1 MPVHAIDPSTPV
13 RCAIFA
19 ATAVRVCYLLSH
31 CFEMMFVWSDRL
43 HQVRH
48 DCHCQGLAV
57 LRVQQRRCK
66 LTNKSQQ
73 RLVLLSA
80 SSFLFLLFLLLCSSL
95 PFSLVVLPALL
106 FRSSSTG
113 VPLSCAAA
121 AAAATW
127 SVHSRSV
134 LAHMHCFFWVCSLAL
149 SLSTHQHTCFVCKK
163 AGIDDK
169 DVFRCRKPYCGNYYH
184 RKCMPRAYTQIGES
198 TSAMTSKVQLWQCP
212 VHRCSQC
219 HKSQSGKVHA
229 YRRGC
234 GLCVWPLR
242 YKSVSRVW

>member
-80 SSFLFLLFLLLCSSL
+80 SSFLFFVVSSSLFFSSFFPRRSSSFTLPFFFHWCSAFLCCCGGCCHLVCSFSVCPCSHALLFLGL
-95 PFSLVVLPALL
+95 
-106 FRSSSTG
+106 
-113 VPLSCAAA
+113 
-121 AAAATW
+121 
-127 SVHSRSV
+127 
-134 LAHMHCFFWVCSLAL
+134 L
-149 SLSTHQHTCFVCKK
+149 SLSLSLSPHTSTRALCARRLALMTRTSSDAASRTVGTTTIGSACL
-163 AGIDDK
+163 G
-169 DVFRCRKPYCGNYYH
+169 PT
-184 RKCMPRAYTQIGES
+184 PRLVRAP
-198 TSAMTSKVQLWQCP
+198 AP
-212 VHRCSQC
+212 
-219 HKSQSGKVHA
+219 
-229 YRRGC
+229 
-234 GLCVWPLR
+234 
-242 YKSVSRVW
+242 